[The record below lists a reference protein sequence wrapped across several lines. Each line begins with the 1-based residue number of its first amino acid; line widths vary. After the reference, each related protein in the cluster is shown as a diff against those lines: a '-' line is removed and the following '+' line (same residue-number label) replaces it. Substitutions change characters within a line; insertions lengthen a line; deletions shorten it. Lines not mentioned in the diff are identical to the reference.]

1 MTVSAMATVVAVCVK
16 PIRPAMR
23 EQTDFRNKGCMSARP
38 KTDSYDSN
46 QCEKPGCFS
55 TLSLSI
61 GSWATP
67 SGTLESKTRF

>member
-46 QCEKPGCFS
+46 TNVKSRDAF
-55 TLSLSI
+55 
-61 GSWATP
+61 
-67 SGTLESKTRF
+67 RR